1 MTSKKS
7 KTNSIYLRLWHCP
20 TKLEAFFD
28 NPSPI
33 IQHSLSQPLIVI
45 DTDYADFIKNLHPLI
60 IRIFIFQNIYRLSQK
75 RNQHIGSYAKPITP
89 QILFAIQYWS
99 KVISLTTRLVIGYST
114 QPRSTNQWGYL
125 LFHENKQRHT
135 AVTTI
140 ENTILNTRRFLISVL
155 EGYFSCSFIL
165 ILNSFFVHHIFT
177 TSGTITGTKA
187 I

>member
-1 MTSKKS
+1 MALSD
-7 KTNSIYLRLWHCP
+7 
-20 TKLEAFFD
+20 KLEAFFD

-75 RNQHIGSYAKPITP
+75 RNQHIGSYRQTDHAPNIICHT
-89 QILFAIQYWS
+89 ILEQGYFIDYTACH
-99 KVISLTTRLVIGYST
+99 RYST

-125 LFHENKQRHT
+125 LSMKTNNAIT